1 MANRAAKSPK
11 HRGSDRRRPSLR
23 SSNRLA
29 LWIVTAAAVVLIGV
43 VVAVAVHSSSSR
55 TGVTDATAFDLPAL
69 RGGRRVTLVSFRGTP
84 VVVNMF
90 ASWCTQCEA
99 ELPGFHDTATKLAG
113 KVQFVFVNSNETG
126 DGAAMADRFHL
137 FDFPV
142 ASDVG
147 GSGGNGLYY
156 SLGGTGGMP
165 LTAFFAADGRLLGA
179 VRGSL
184 VGHDLTDTIRT
195 VFDLTV

>member
-1 MANRAAKSPK
+1 
-11 HRGSDRRRPSLR
+11 
-23 SSNRLA
+23 
-29 LWIVTAAAVVLIGV
+29 
-43 VVAVAVHSSSSR
+43 VAVHSSSSR
-55 TGVTDATAFDLPAL
+55 KGVTDATAFDLPAL
-69 RGGRRVTLVSFRGTP
+69 GGASRVTLASYRGTP

-99 ELPGFHDTATKLAG
+99 ELPGFHDTAAKLAG

-126 DGAAMADRFHL
+126 DGTAMAERFRL
-137 FDFPV
+137 FDYPV

-165 LTAFFAADGRLLGA
+165 LTAFFGADGRLLGA

-184 VGHDLTDTIRT
+184 VGHDLTDAIQT
-195 VFDLTV
+195 VYGITV

>member
-1 MANRAAKSPK
+1 
-11 HRGSDRRRPSLR
+11 
-23 SSNRLA
+23 
-29 LWIVTAAAVVLIGV
+29 VTVAAVALIGV
-43 VVAVAVHSSSSR
+43 VLAVAVHSSSR
-55 TGVTDATAFDLPAL
+55 NGVTDATAFDLPAL
-69 RGGRRVTLVSFRGTP
+69 GGASRVTLASYRGTP

-90 ASWCTQCEA
+90 ASWCTQYEA
-99 ELPGFHDTATKLAG
+99 ELPGFHDTAAKLAG

-126 DGAAMADRFHL
+126 DGTRMAERFHL

-147 GSGGNGLYY
+147 GNGGNGLYY

-165 LTAFFAADGRLLGA
+165 LTAFFGADGRFLGA

-184 VGHDLTDTIRT
+184 LGGDLADALDTIYGIT
-195 VFDLTV
+195 V